1 MDHAKEAKNILY
13 ALFYIKRAIEHLSGY
28 LSFIYC
34 SFELGIFDIK
44 NHRLVNSDP
53 DPGFIALVSGRM
65 IVGLIVYAIAI
76 ATSYLNAK
84 VTHTICSDCYLL
96 SRSAAIFLVLTYQ
109 K

>member
-1 MDHAKEAKNILY
+1 MPFSISSVYSNTSLDNYLLFI
-13 ALFYIKRAIEHLSGY
+13 ALM
-28 LSFIYC
+28 
-34 SFELGIFDIK
+34 LGIFVIK
-44 NHRLVNSDP
+44 NHRLVNSDL

-96 SRSAAIFLVLTYQ
+96 SRSSVCI